1 ALQALGTAHD
11 DAAAA
16 VERAEQATAAAAQSA
31 ARAEDA
37 SGAAGFQ
44 SVDDASSA
52 VLGPAQMGEREA
64 SIRRH
69 DEGLAERRR
78 LVHDPELLAAVA
90 SGEPDEAAAMT
101 LAREA
106 AASDAEAGRSLE
118 RIRGR
123 AESLRALRRELE
135 RRLAAH
141 GPVATEAAMVRA
153 LATLVDGT
161 SSQNRKRMRLRAYV
175 LAARL
180 EEIAAAASVRLKIMT
195 AGRYALAHDDE
206 RASRTT
212 RSGLGLRVVDGWTGR
227 DRHPSSLSGGETFL
241 ASLALA
247 LGLADV
253 VAAEAGGARLET
265 LFVDEG
271 FGSLDERALDEVL
284 DVLDRLRDGGRAVGV
299 VSHVAELRQ
308 RITAQLH
315 VVKERDGSRVEQ
327 AA

>member
-1 ALQALGTAHD
+1 TRS
-11 DAAAA
+11 AAS
-16 VERAEQATAAAAQSA
+16 AAQSA
-31 ARAEDA
+31 ARAAEAARD
-37 SGAAGFQ
+37 AGF
-44 SVDDASSA
+44 ATAEAARAA
-52 VLGPAQMGEREA
+52 VLEPAEMADREER
-64 SIRRH
+64 IRRY
-69 DEGLAERRR
+69 DDGLAERRHR
-78 LVHDPELLAAVA
+78 VADPELLAAA
-90 SGEPDEAAAMT
+90 AGDAPDEAAAKT
-101 LAREA
+101 AARDATEA
-106 AASDAEAGRSLE
+106 DARAEQQLE
-118 RIRGR
+118 RARTR
-123 AESLRALRRELE
+123 SESLRKLRRELDQ
-135 RRLAAH
+135 RLQAH
-141 GPVATEAAMVRA
+141 GPLAVEAARIRG
-153 LATLVDGT
+153 LAMLVDGT
-161 SSQNRKRMRLRAYV
+161 SAQNRKRMRLRAYV

-180 EEIAAAASVRLKIMT
+180 EEIAAAASVRLQVMT
-195 AGRYALAHDDE
+195 AGRYTLAHDDE
-206 RASRTT
+206 RASRGA
-212 RSGLGLRVVDGWTGR
+212 RSGLGLRVVDGWTGH

-315 VVKERDGSRVEQ
+315 VIKERDGSRVAQ